1 MPRAAARRAAHS
13 STFCRSPP
21 TTSCPS
27 HLASGPLFL
36 THKRTNLLLCVDR
49 SPCAAAG
56 YAGYFS
62 TTARIKDKRT
72 PLEAALANVGRCG
85 NDAMHTAASRD
96 CWLGNANDGAHAA
109 PGTACLFAAWC
120 WCSCAAFTQCV
131 AFREVPSLH
140 IPACCCACAVTLQPC
155 RPRPILCQPG
165 DPGAAGEGDQELGG
179 AAGRG
184 EVQAA
189 EAQVCTRKRVCP
201 RASTTR

>member
-109 PGTACLFAAWC
+109 PGTACLLFGCLALVFLCNSHTVCGISGSALPAHPCLLLRLCRDTATLPPPTHSVPAWRPWSC
-120 WCSCAAFTQCV
+120 W
-131 AFREVPSLH
+131 R
-140 IPACCCACAVTLQPC
+140 
-155 RPRPILCQPG
+155 R
-165 DPGAAGEGDQELGG
+165 
-179 AAGRG
+179 
-184 EVQAA
+184 
-189 EAQVCTRKRVCP
+189 
-201 RASTTR
+201 